1 LYFRKNFETMVK
13 VKVNRVAVIFS
24 DSLQEEVDIFL
35 DLT

>member
-1 LYFRKNFETMVK
+1 MVK